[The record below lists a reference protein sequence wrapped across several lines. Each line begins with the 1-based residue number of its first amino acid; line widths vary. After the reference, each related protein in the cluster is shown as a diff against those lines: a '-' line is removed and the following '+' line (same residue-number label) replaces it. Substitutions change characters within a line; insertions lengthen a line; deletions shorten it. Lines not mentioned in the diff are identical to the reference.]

1 MCLYTY
7 NTNAYTHTCCFHT
20 VMRIHLNTR
29 IHYLLTNT
37 HTYNQALCTFVC
49 KVTFPDAVLVIHR
62 TDIVSVHLSLL
73 TFSSWV
79 STMQLLSS
87 SRARPRWRLRLSR
100 RGSGF
105 LETSQKWD
113 IVRFSV
119 FAPRLQFWELSN
131 CTLVLSAAFFCLLF
145 SSFCCFCLVAEA
157 SGKQPV
163 NPVRF

>member
-1 MCLYTY
+1 MCLYKY
-7 NTNAYTHTCCFHT
+7 NTNARTHTCCFHT

-29 IHYLLTNT
+29 YIIYSQT
-37 HTYNQALCTFVC
+37 HTLTIRPCARFVC

-87 SRARPRWRLRLSR
+87 SRARPRWRLSLSR

-119 FAPRLQFWELSN
+119 FALRLQFWELSN